1 MDGRLKLHR
10 EKVARKFFHR
20 IDDGLFCIGR
30 WEFGLFDD
38 GWVIAREWIIK
49 VKGKWPTWKTFHPK
63 TK

>member
-1 MDGRLKLHR
+1 MDGRLISHR

-20 IDDGLFCIGR
+20 IDDGLFRIGR

-38 GWVIAREWIIK
+38 GWLIAREWIIK
-49 VKGKWPTWKTFHPK
+49 AEGKWPTWKTFHRK